1 MAVTTK
7 TRVKKEQYPANSTIV
22 SKRSEQHPCGAKG
35 EKRNKKV
42 FIFLAVAI
50 CLLLNASAAYA
61 LPGGLGSIETK
72 ASDVRDLCMAV
83 AAIIVVIGAIWSGV
97 KFIKGDPDSWG
108 YVWKFAL
115 GAIIVYAAP
124 EMVIWLST

>member
-1 MAVTTK
+1 MTAK
-7 TRVKKEQYPANSTIV
+7 TEKKKKPEQY
-22 SKRSEQHPCGAKG
+22 SKG
-35 EKRNKKV
+35 KRKTLNLSGV
-42 FIFLAVAI
+42 LLVLGVLLQAPLA
-50 CLLLNASAAYA
+50 LA

-72 ASDVRDLCMAV
+72 ADEIKILVIAV
-83 AAIIVVIGAIWSGV
+83 AAIIVAIGAVWCGL

-124 EMVIWLST
+124 EIVMWLAG

>member
-1 MAVTTK
+1 MAAKTK
-7 TRVKKEQYPANSTIV
+7 AKVMT
-22 SKRSEQHPCGAKG
+22 EQHSKSA
-35 EKRNKKV
+35 KRNKKV
-42 FIFLAVAI
+42 FILLAMTI
-50 CLLLNASAAYA
+50 CILVNASAAFA

-72 ASDVRDLCMAV
+72 ASDIRDLCIAV

-124 EMVIWLST
+124 EIVMWLST

>member
-1 MAVTTK
+1 ME
-7 TRVKKEQYPANSTIV
+7 KKNR
-22 SKRSEQHPCGAKG
+22 K
-35 EKRNKKV
+35 
-42 FIFLAVAI
+42 FLCMLFVAF
-50 CLLLNASAAYA
+50 CVVVQASAAYA

-72 ASDVRDLCMAV
+72 ASDIRDLCVAV

-108 YVWKFAL
+108 YVWKFSL

-124 EMVIWLST
+124 QIVVWLSTP